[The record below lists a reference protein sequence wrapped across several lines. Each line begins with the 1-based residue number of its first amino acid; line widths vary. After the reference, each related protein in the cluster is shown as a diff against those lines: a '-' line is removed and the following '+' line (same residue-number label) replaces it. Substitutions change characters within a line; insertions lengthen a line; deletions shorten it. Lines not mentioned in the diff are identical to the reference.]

1 MNSEKYV
8 NLAGIGFVLIFLMSG
23 CANYGKF
30 RLESGRIEK
39 MTIQELQENW
49 DNYSI
54 YYADWRGVGWPGG
67 IIFDP
72 KRDDKTLVG
81 DKWMK
86 VEDQETLTQVITSIE
101 GKNGYPRLYQILGPN
116 DEFYGYMYLGPNL
129 HFVTVTAKVIDSNSL
144 WISDLQPRISGI
156 P

>member
-1 MNSEKYV
+1 MNAEKYV
-8 NLAGIGFVLIFLMSG
+8 NLAVIGFVLIFLMSG
-23 CANYGKF
+23 CANYGKL
-30 RLESGRIEK
+30 RLESGRAEK

-49 DNYSI
+49 DDFSI
-54 YYADWRGVGWPGG
+54 YYADWRSVGWTGG

-72 KRDDKTLVG
+72 KKDDKTLVA

-86 VEDQETLTQVITSIE
+86 VEDEETLSQVVASIE
-101 GKNGYPRLYQILGPN
+101 AKNRYPRLYQILGPN
-116 DEFYGYMYLGPNL
+116 DELYGYMYLGPSR

-144 WISDLQPRISGI
+144 GISDLQPPTSGV